1 MNADTIAIFKSL
13 MNDAPL
19 HNSLVNAAQ
28 EYAKS
33 SSLAD
38 TANAVKRVD
47 ENAKKLYDLR
57 LPIGQDWNNNAT
69 TGNTNTFEKN
79 HKTNYSLAIPW
90 ANNAQDGNL
99 FKNWLLKVIGWL
111 ITALAISLGSAFW
124 FDTLN
129 KIIVIRS
136 TVKPHEKSQEEA
148 SEDRQK
154 INK

>member
-1 MNADTIAIFKSL
+1 MVLGFLIAFAMNADTIAIFKSL

-57 LPIGQDWNNNAT
+57 LPIG
-69 TGNTNTFEKN
+69 
-79 HKTNYSLAIPW
+79 
-90 ANNAQDGNL
+90 
-99 FKNWLLKVIGWL
+99 
-111 ITALAISLGSAFW
+111 
-124 FDTLN
+124 
-129 KIIVIRS
+129 
-136 TVKPHEKSQEEA
+136 
-148 SEDRQK
+148 
-154 INK
+154 

>member
-19 HNSLVNAAQ
+19 RNSLVNAAQ

-69 TGNTNTFEKN
+69 TGNTNTSEKN

>member
-1 MNADTIAIFKSL
+1 
-13 MNDAPL
+13 
-19 HNSLVNAAQ
+19 
-28 EYAKS
+28 
-33 SSLAD
+33 
-38 TANAVKRVD
+38 
-47 ENAKKLYDLR
+47 
-57 LPIGQDWNNNAT
+57 
-69 TGNTNTFEKN
+69 
-79 HKTNYSLAIPW
+79 
-90 ANNAQDGNL
+90 L